1 MRLFRKNLAGKA
13 YIALNVIRACNII
26 CLLSAIA
33 ASFVMLIKTFVVSKF
48 FFFDGVSHVIEGF
61 IASKSRIFHSFLPT
75 LAYINRSGSSHNR
88 DSPLQALHCQQ
99 LATPLTEIRIRHP
112 WCHND
117 HRRCFHSRKPQQG
130 SYVSEVTWYADVA
143 YRDCGWDLD

>member
-48 FFFDGVSHVIEGF
+48 FFFDGVSHVIEAF
-61 IASKSRIFHSFLPT
+61 VASESKSFQFSLPS
-75 LAYINRSGSSHNR
+75 LAHINRSGSSDNR

-99 LATPLTEIRIRHP
+99 LAAPLTEIWIRHS
-112 WCHND
+112 WCHDD
-117 HRRCFHSRKPQQG
+117 HRRCFHPWQPQQR
-130 SYVSEVTWYADVA
+130 SYVSEVTRYADVA
-143 YRDCGWDLD
+143 YRDCGWDFD